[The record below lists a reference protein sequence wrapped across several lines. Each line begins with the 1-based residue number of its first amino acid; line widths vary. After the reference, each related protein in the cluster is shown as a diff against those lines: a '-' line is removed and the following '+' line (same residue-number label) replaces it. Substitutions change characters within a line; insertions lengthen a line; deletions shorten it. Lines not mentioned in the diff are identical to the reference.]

1 MPVKKIPE
9 GFHTLTPYLV
19 LNDAANVVAFLKKA
33 FKAELMYSHNAPDG
47 KIGHAQLKIGDS
59 MLMLADANPQHPA
72 QPCSL
77 YMYVENCDAWY
88 ESALKAGATSI
99 MKPMDMFYGD
109 RNAGVEDSFGNQW
122 WIATHV
128 EDVPPEELERRAAAE
143 HAKRQKKS

>member
-1 MPVKKIPE
+1 MAAKPIPD
-9 GFHTLTPYLV
+9 GFHTITPYLV
-19 LNDAANVVAFLKKA
+19 LNDAGKAIEFLKKA
-33 FKAELMYSHNAPDG
+33 FSAEEIYRHLGPG
-47 KIGHAQLKIGDS
+47 GIVGHAQLKIGDS

-109 RNAGVEDSFGNQW
+109 RNAGVKDPSGMQW
-122 WIATHV
+122 WMATHI
-128 EDVPPEELERRAAAE
+128 EDVSAAEVGKRAEAAA
-143 HAKRQKKS
+143 KKPARTS